1 MGHSPRRSLSP
12 GLWCI
17 ILVMRIMKFLSLAAS
32 IASFYCAVSAFS
44 GNQGKE
50 LVASAILAGVF
61 FLLFLVLPGD
71 SQ

>member
-1 MGHSPRRSLSP
+1 
-12 GLWCI
+12 
-17 ILVMRIMKFLSLAAS
+17 MRIMKFLSLAAYT
-32 IASFYCAVSAFS
+32 ASFYYAVSAFS